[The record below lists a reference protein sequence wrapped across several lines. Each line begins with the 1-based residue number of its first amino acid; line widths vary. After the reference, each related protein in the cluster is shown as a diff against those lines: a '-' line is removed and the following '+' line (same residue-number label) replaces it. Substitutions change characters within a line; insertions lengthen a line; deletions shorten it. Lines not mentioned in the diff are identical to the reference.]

1 MTSPWMLHCL
11 LFNKMSRSTSL
22 FVAGGQATVERAGEA
37 RAAVMAGAAGAAM
50 VEVEDSVVAA
60 AMVEVEDS
68 VVAAAMVEV
77 EDSVVAALVAARV
90 KWYIS
95 TAISTAVLVPGDSAT
110 VVRASESSDCV
121 GGRNRSASFRESS
134 AASHIAIASALAS
147 ATSAGPAAC
156 MPPRGLIAIGRSTV
170 SHGGG
175 GDVCGGDGGARWI
188 AVVCVVRIAK
198 VPAIAKVAETTS
210 TAYPPGGAG
219 GGEGGGGEGG
229 GQGSGEGG
237 IHGV

>member
-1 MTSPWMLHCL
+1 M
-11 LFNKMSRSTSL
+11 
-22 FVAGGQATVERAGEA
+22 ERAGEA
-37 RAAVMAGAAGAAM
+37 RAAVMAGAAGAAMVEVEDSVVAAAM

-110 VVRASESSDCV
+110 AVRASESSDCV

-170 SHGGG
+170 SESHGGG

-229 GQGSGEGG
+229 GQGCGEGG

>member
-1 MTSPWMLHCL
+1 
-11 LFNKMSRSTSL
+11 MSRSTSL

-50 VEVEDSVVAA
+50 VAMV

-110 VVRASESSDCV
+110 VVRASESSD
-121 GGRNRSASFRESS
+121 
-134 AASHIAIASALAS
+134 
-147 ATSAGPAAC
+147 
-156 MPPRGLIAIGRSTV
+156 
-170 SHGGG
+170 
-175 GDVCGGDGGARWI
+175 
-188 AVVCVVRIAK
+188 
-198 VPAIAKVAETTS
+198 
-210 TAYPPGGAG
+210 
-219 GGEGGGGEGG
+219 
-229 GQGSGEGG
+229 
-237 IHGV
+237 

>member
-1 MTSPWMLHCL
+1 M
-11 LFNKMSRSTSL
+11 
-22 FVAGGQATVERAGEA
+22 ERAGEA

-121 GGRNRSASFRESS
+121 GGRNRSASLRESS
-134 AASHIAIASALAS
+134 AASHISIASALAS